1 MHFMGPR
8 RMTNPKDPIRVVHPA
23 LASLQSVEHV
33 KKGYAGVEIP
43 NSQRGIVRQAMMD
56 AATGEY
62 TTTIAFGKTRPPPPP
77 LKRGEL
83 LLWVGAPRNSTQ
95 RKPKRPGKNGLYRA

>member
-1 MHFMGPR
+1 
-8 RMTNPKDPIRVVHPA
+8 MTNPKDPIRVVHPA

-62 TTTIAFGKTRPPPPP
+62 TTTIAFGKDS
-77 LKRGEL
+77 LLLLHLQRGEL
-83 LLWVGAPRNSTQ
+83 RLCVGSARNVIQTKPELLGHNW
-95 RKPKRPGKNGLYRA
+95 LYTARAGYTCAA